1 LVFAEL
7 QHGASLPLSDPM
19 EPTSFDPSLP
29 GIRLL
34 QSWIRDQRTLS
45 VELSDGKR
53 IDGRL
58 SWQDPLYL
66 AVQRD
71 ETSDPILINR
81 QLVLTIRTLI

>member
-1 LVFAEL
+1 
-7 QHGASLPLSDPM
+7 M

-34 QSWIRDQRTLS
+34 QSWIRDKRTLS
-45 VELSDGKR
+45 VELSDGRR

-58 SWQDPLYL
+58 SWQDPWYL

-71 ETSDPILINR
+71 ESPDPILINR
-81 QLVLTIRTLI
+81 QSVLTIRTLV

>member
-1 LVFAEL
+1 
-7 QHGASLPLSDPM
+7 M

-34 QSWIRDQRTLS
+34 QSWISDQRTLS

-58 SWQDPLYL
+58 TWQDPLYL

-71 ETSDPILINR
+71 DASDPILVNR

>member
-1 LVFAEL
+1 
-7 QHGASLPLSDPM
+7 M

-34 QSWIRDQRTLS
+34 QSWIRDKRTLS
-45 VELSDGKR
+45 VELSDGRR

-71 ETSDPILINR
+71 ESLDPILINR
-81 QLVLTIRTLI
+81 QSVLTIRTLV

>member
-1 LVFAEL
+1 
-7 QHGASLPLSDPM
+7 M

-45 VELSDGKR
+45 VELRDGKR

-58 SWQDPLYL
+58 TWQDPLYL

-71 ETSDPILINR
+71 DASDPILVNR

>member
-1 LVFAEL
+1 
-7 QHGASLPLSDPM
+7 M
-19 EPTSFDPSLP
+19 EPTNFDPSLP

-58 SWQDPLYL
+58 TWQDPLYL

-71 ETSDPILINR
+71 DASDPILVNR